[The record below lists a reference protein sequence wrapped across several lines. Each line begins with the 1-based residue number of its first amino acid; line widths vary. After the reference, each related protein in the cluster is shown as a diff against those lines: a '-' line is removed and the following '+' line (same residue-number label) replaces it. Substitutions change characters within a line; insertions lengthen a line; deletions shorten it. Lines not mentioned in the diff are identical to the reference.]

1 VRNRAGDRAGDPG
14 PESVAS
20 TPFDELPPEA
30 AVRAFGVDYAHVKP
44 EGGGDLYVT
53 RYGWPV
59 LSQLLPVNWYE
70 DQWYARRGEKL
81 PGGTGQ
87 VYRVPT
93 RPVGGKSLDIVV
105 KFSRVAQDVL
115 LELATTVPEDLSPEI
130 LANARF
136 NSPIEEFGLLME
148 LRQGH
153 GLLGPGRIRTQR
165 PLAIYAPPEE
175 YEVWQLGRNRCCFHS
190 HRLRSIEDDDAP
202 AKAIELDIKRLYVL
216 LYSWIDGRNAQ
227 EALEAGDL
235 SYEEFVRLSPR
246 VTGELWAAGFYVLDN
261 KPTHFIVRKRRR
273 DGALMRRDDHGIVY
287 GLVDYELLQRTPEHR
302 RRFKTGRRRRYW
314 HFQSRRLDATMTCF
328 PSHLTQTTIFGV
340 DYVFGATPDGGR
352 VWVVGREPELFDY
365 FLPERWRRTP
375 RVRLSLTN
383 EVYYTRTRDN
393 IHLVYRRSRVGAQPR
408 VDPLFEQ
415 GRRIRE
421 HGFNSPFEEVA
432 IAERLRQLGI
442 PTTRSRAVFRTGHR
456 STRTIFR
463 RDQRRFVDHAGLVTP
478 EADPEPILGPDHD
491 YYTLWGY
498 YRGIDSDGEPG
509 AKGGV
514 GVIDLEQAYDE
525 GIISKEECANTIQ
538 DAHRR
543 LHALGFDDTRVED
556 QEFVVIID
564 NEGGLRRDEA
574 GKIDVTLSVDA
585 LTAFEY
591 GLIDDGHYRNLIER
605 LLQRLLTADCEKLNL
620 GGNHL
625 LLSMNPDGVFRVDRH
640 GETKVVLCNFEFIR
654 GLYRPIR

>member
-1 VRNRAGDRAGDPG
+1 VRKGAVDRAGDPG
-14 PESVAS
+14 PENLAS

-53 RYGWPV
+53 RYGWPF
-59 LSQLLPVNWYE
+59 LAQLLPVNWYE
-70 DQWYARRGEKL
+70 NQWYARKGEKL
-81 PGGTGQ
+81 PGATGQ

-93 RPVGGKSLDIVV
+93 RPVAGKSLDIVV

-115 LELATTVPEDLSPEI
+115 LELATTVPEDLPPEI

-148 LRQGH
+148 LRRGH
-153 GLLGPGRIRTQR
+153 GRFGPGRIRTQR

-175 YEVWQLGRNRCCFHS
+175 YEAWQLGRNRCCFHS

-216 LYSWIDGRNAQ
+216 LYSWIDGQNAQ
-227 EALEAGDL
+227 ETLMAGDL
-235 SYEEFVRLSPR
+235 SYEEFVRLTPR
-246 VTGELWAAGFYVLDN
+246 VTGELWAAGFYVLDS
-261 KPTHFIVRKRRR
+261 KPTHLILRNRKRN
-273 DGALMRRDDHGIVY
+273 GALMRRDDDSVVY

-314 HFQSRRLDATMTCF
+314 QLQNRRLATEPKF
-328 PSHLTQTTIFGV
+328 PSHLARTTIFGV
-340 DYVFGATPDGGR
+340 DYVFGATPDGGKI
-352 VWVVGREPELFDY
+352 WVVGREPELFDY
-365 FLPERWRRTP
+365 FLPERWRRSP

-383 EVYYTRTRDN
+383 QVYYTRTRDN

-432 IAERLRQLGI
+432 VAERLRQMGI
-442 PTTRSRAVFRTGHR
+442 PTTRPRAVFRTGHR

-463 RDQRRFVDHAGLVTP
+463 RDQRRFEDHAGLMTA
-478 EADPEPILGPDHD
+478 EARPEPILGPDHD

-498 YRGIDSDGEPG
+498 YRGIDSDGG
-509 AKGGV
+509 MCANGRN
-514 GVIDLEQAYDE
+514 GVIDLEQAYEE
-525 GIISKEECANTIQ
+525 GIIGKEACANTTQ

-543 LHALGFDDTRVED
+543 LHALGFDDTRVDEH
-556 QEFVVIID
+556 EFVVTFD

-574 GKIDVTLSVDA
+574 GEIDVVLSVDA
-585 LTAFEY
+585 LTAYEH
-591 GLIDDGHYRNLIER
+591 GLIDDERYRNLIER
-605 LLQRLLTADCEKLNL
+605 LLRRLRTADCEKLNL
-620 GGNHL
+620 AGNHL

-640 GETKVVLCNFEFIR
+640 EETEVVLCNFEFIR